1 MTRDT
6 LKIGAYVLA
15 KNAKQTYSV
24 ECYDVRINAGM
35 AVCRD
40 ILARAGF
47 TNFGFASAATV
58 TEYDVIMFSM
68 TSDCDWWS
76 FIAERSTWERGDYRV
91 VIGGQGVL
99 NVRPFLGVADYFMLG
114 RAEGEME
121 KLFAALVGG
130 DDYESEH
137 VVCARTFS
145 MLKRYTIAQ
154 VDDRY
159 PHAITLPNGGTYRE
173 DVIGC
178 NHKCLFCGYT
188 WHRRHA
194 GGDAFSYEGLWNG
207 GVDRERAIID
217 MHNGIEVDFNKLRT
231 TAIDGLSE
239 RIRVAVNKRI
249 TRDMLRDF
257 LRKLSRCEHP
267 HQVKIYN
274 IVGYP
279 SETDEDWMEFLDD
292 VRLVDGEFAARHD
305 KQTCLLLHSTPFRA
319 MPATPLACA
328 PMSLRNYRGEIARVL
343 GGGRYKGNIF
353 YQGNAL
359 WCVESM
365 GTESLS
371 TVALSAIVWR
381 GTESDADNIVK
392 LSRAKKFWSASG
404 AVKIATLEKYFDL
417 AHLFGAFT
425 PNTLPTR
432 NIGTYC
438 AVEKMWGK
446 TRLEVGAA
454 NPPRKEEK

>member
-1 MTRDT
+1 MMTRDK
-6 LKIGAYVLA
+6 LRIGAYVLM

-24 ECYDVRINAGM
+24 ECFDVRLNAGL
-35 AVCRD
+35 AVCQD

-47 TNFGFASAATV
+47 TSFGFASAATV
-58 TEYDVIMFSM
+58 TAYDVIMFSV

-76 FIAERSTWERGDYRV
+76 FIAERSTWPRGSYKV
-91 VIGGQGVL
+91 VVGGQGVL
-99 NVRPFLGVADYFMLG
+99 NVRPFLGVADYLMLG

-121 KLFAALVGG
+121 KLFAALAVG
-130 DDYESEH
+130 DEYESAA

-145 MLKRYTIAQ
+145 MDKHYSIAQ

-159 PHAITLPNGGTYRE
+159 PHAITLPNGETYRE

-188 WHRRHA
+188 WHRKHA
-194 GGDAFSYEGLWNG
+194 GSDAFSYEGLWGG

-217 MHNGIEVDFNKLRT
+217 MHNGVPVDFNKLRT

-249 TRDMLRDF
+249 TRDMLRAF
-257 LRKLSRCEHP
+257 LDRLFRCEHP

-279 SETDEDWMEFLDD
+279 TETEADWREFLDD
-292 VRLVDGEFAARHD
+292 VRLADEAFPGRRE

-353 YQGNAL
+353 YQGRAA

-381 GTESDADNIVK
+381 GTEADADNIVK
-392 LSRAKKFWSASG
+392 LSRARKFWSAPG
-404 AVKIATLEKYFDL
+404 PVRVATLEKYFDL
-417 AHLFGAFT
+417 PRLFGAFT
-425 PNTLPTR
+425 PETLPTR

-438 AVEKMWGK
+438 AVEKMWCRTK
-446 TRLEVGAA
+446 LEAA
-454 NPPRKEEK
+454 T